1 MPFCLLAQ
9 SKKDIR
15 KNGVKGI
22 TEVVVEY
29 ENGKEVS
36 HNDVSKK
43 FDKEGEV
50 ILEVNYDKNG
60 ALKDKTATKFNR
72 DGDKIEEATF
82 DATGKQINR
91 FVYRYNADGEKS
103 EEIKYDAKNV
113 LISRSVYVINAKG
126 LRTEKKN
133 LRYQR

>member
-91 FVYRYNADGEKS
+91 FASAERAIINEHNHCGREGKWFEPKITEAADLDDLSTIPFGK
-103 EEIKYDAKNV
+103 
-113 LISRSVYVINAKG
+113 
-126 LRTEKKN
+126 
-133 LRYQR
+133 